1 MIAAIAIA
9 HDVML
14 VTNNT
19 REFSRIGALNREDWE

>member
-9 HDVML
+9 HDAML

-19 REFSRIGALNREDWE
+19 REFSRIGALNHEDWE